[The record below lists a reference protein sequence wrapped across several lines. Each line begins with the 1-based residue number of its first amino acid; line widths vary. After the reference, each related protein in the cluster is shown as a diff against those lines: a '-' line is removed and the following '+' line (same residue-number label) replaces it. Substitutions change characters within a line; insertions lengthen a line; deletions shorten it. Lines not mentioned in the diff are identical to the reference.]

1 MYLEK
6 GKNKYK
12 SKSIKRYS
20 ESFKLGVL
28 DELSRGE
35 STKDELKRRYHL
47 GNDTI
52 NTWIKKYKRKDL
64 TNRIMRIETPEEAS
78 ENKQLKLKIAE
89 LEKALAQTQ
98 VEHLKAA
105 AGLSVAAEE
114 LGYKDYK
121 DYLKKQEAKQSKKR

>member
-6 GKNKYK
+6 GKSKYK
-12 SKSIKRYS
+12 GKSIKRYS

-28 DELSRGE
+28 DELSRGN

-52 NTWIKKYKRKDL
+52 NTWIKKYNRKDL
-64 TNRIMRIETPEEAS
+64 INRVIRIETPEEVD
-78 ENKQLKLKIAE
+78 ETKQLKKRIAE
-89 LEKALAQTQ
+89 LEKALAETQ
-98 VEHLKAA
+98 IQHLKSAA
-105 AGLSVAAEE
+105 SLSVAAEE

-121 DYLKKQEAKQSKKR
+121 DYIKKQEAKQSKKQ